1 MIGMVVISHGRLAEE
16 LVNAARDIVGQARGI
31 IHVCID
37 RSDAVEEVR
46 KEIEKA
52 INTVDKGKG
61 VILFTDMFGGTPSNL
76 GLSFLEEGR
85 IEVICGVNLPMVIK
99 ASTISLEDK
108 TLKELALF
116 IKEYG
121 QNSIS
126 LASEI
131 LTMKSAKR

>member
-1 MIGMVVISHGRLAEE
+1 MIGIVIITHGKLAEE
-16 LVNAARDIVGQARGI
+16 FVEVARDIVGQTKGVI
-31 IHVCID
+31 PVCIE
-37 RSDAVEEVR
+37 RRDAVEEVR

-52 INTVDKGKG
+52 IKDLDEGDG

-76 GLSFLEEGR
+76 GLSFLDEGR
-85 IEVICGVNLPMVIK
+85 TEVIGGVNLPMVIK
-99 ASTISLEDK
+99 ASMSREGRA
-108 TLKELALF
+108 LKELASF